1 MCRWGEGGLEDITGK
16 FSKIFLIKK
25 SIPLM
30 NFCLKPRTPNVFERG
45 SERRKSEHRRVR
57 TSKRKLE
64 RSERPK
70 SLRRKHDR
78 KSLRRKSNKFSNL
91 T

>member
-1 MCRWGEGGLEDITGK
+1 VILGR
-16 FSKIFLIKK
+16 IKYHTYSAK
-25 SIPLM
+25 L
-30 NFCLKPRTPNVFERG
+30 ERG
-45 SERRKSEHRRVR
+45 SERRKSEHLRVR

-64 RSERPK
+64 RSERRK

-91 T
+91 TLPNNQT